1 MSDDPIT
8 DLRAQLLSAAQRQQ
22 APHTTPSPS
31 PVRPRWRRRP
41 FLVAITV
48 LLVAAPAAAAISGV
62 LDLGS
67 GTTPDG
73 GTFRVTTTS
82 DDRSSGDP
90 TTTDGR
96 GRTCQ
101 QTEFRKAGELVA
113 RVTGCAPA
121 GTETTQPLAASVIVA
136 PGDSRLVTATVS
148 DDVARVGIAGVN
160 DPIEL
165 RSIQGEP
172 RRFLQAI
179 TTVSPVTVI
188 AYDRDGHELQRVAL
202 GF

>member
-22 APHTTPSPS
+22 APRTAPGPSPA
-31 PVRPRWRRRP
+31 RRRWRRRP
-41 FLVAITV
+41 LLVAAAA
-48 LLVAAPAAAAISGV
+48 LLVAAPAGAAISGV
-62 LDLGS
+62 DLGTGS
-67 GTTPDG
+67 TPDG
-73 GTFRVTTTS
+73 GTFRVTKTS

-90 TTTDGR
+90 TTTDRR

-101 QTEFRKAGELVA
+101 QTEFRKAGKLVA
-113 RVTGCAPA
+113 RATGCAPA
-121 GTETTQPLAASVIVA
+121 GTDTTQPLAASVIVA
-136 PGDSRLVTATVS
+136 PGDARLVTATVS
-148 DDVARVGIAGVN
+148 DDVARVSITGVN

-165 RSIQGEP
+165 RAIQGES

-188 AYDRDGHELQRVAL
+188 AYDRDGHELQRAAL

>member
-1 MSDDPIT
+1 MSHDPIS

-22 APHTTPSPS
+22 DADTDRIPD
-31 PVRPRWRRRP
+31 RARAGWRRRP
-41 FLVAITV
+41 LLIAIAA
-48 LLVAAPAAAAISGV
+48 LIVAAPATAAVSGV
-62 LDLGS
+62 LELGS
-67 GTTPDG
+67 GSTPDG
-73 GTFRVTTTS
+73 ATFRVTKTS
-82 DDRSSGDP
+82 DDRAAGDP

-101 QTEFRKAGELVA
+101 QTEFRKAGKLVA
-113 RVTGCAPA
+113 HVTGCAPA
-121 GTETTQPLAASVIVA
+121 GTETTQPLAASVMVA

-148 DDVARVGIAGVN
+148 DDVARVSVTGVR

-165 RSIQGEP
+165 RPITGEP
-172 RRFLQAI
+172 RRFLQVI

-188 AYDRDGHELQRVAL
+188 AYDTDGHELQRTAL